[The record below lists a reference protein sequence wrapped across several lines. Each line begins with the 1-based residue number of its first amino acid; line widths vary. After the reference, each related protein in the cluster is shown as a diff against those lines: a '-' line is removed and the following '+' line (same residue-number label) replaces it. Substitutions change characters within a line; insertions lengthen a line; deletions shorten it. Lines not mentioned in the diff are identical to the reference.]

1 MRKTFLTLG
10 ILAAGAML
18 LLSSCDKK
26 EEGLNIDNK
35 PRNEFMAT
43 IQQCEADDNI
53 ETKTYT
59 DDGRRVLWR
68 VDDRVSI
75 LQGRDVNEE
84 FRVKKIF
91 TEGTSAALE
100 KVSGEVISPT
110 TFDANIAYYPY
121 DADMEYVGDNTNHAI
136 SVKIPST
143 QTYKENSFGEGA
155 LPMVAVTKSKSD
167 YDFEFKNLFGFLK
180 LQLKSANEGPLLI
193 SNIII
198 KGNNNEKLSGDATIN
213 CSAEGM
219 PTIEFGENASNSITL
234 ECNSTIINAT
244 TSTDF
249 WIALPPVIF
258 NKGITVEI
266 VIYAAN
272 ETIIKKTSAPLTIA
286 RSKVKPMEVLTF
298 TELPY
303 FTVPDNNFRQYLLG
317 ICDKNNDGYISF
329 SEVNDWNKSAE
340 NRFFELNGE
349 WSDVY
354 KEYKAKYSSFDGIAY
369 FAITSLS
376 CNHNKLTSL
385 DLSKNTTLTQLN
397 CEANQLASLDVSKNI
412 ALTEL
417 NCNINQLTSLDL
429 SKNTALAH
437 LYCGGNQLS
446 SLDVSKNTALT
457 ELLCIDNQFTSL
469 DVSKNTNL
477 KILRCNYG
485 QISTLNL
492 NGCTAL
498 VYLDCRLNP
507 ITTLNLNNCTALV
520 NFFCSNSQIT
530 TLNLNDCIALKNL
543 ACDNNQLTSLDLSN
557 CTALTILNCSS
568 NQLTS
573 LDLSNCT
580 ALKEMKCHSNQLT
593 TLDLSSCT
601 SLRNVT
607 CDMYHLETVYLKR
620 GQLIKGINWDTSVDY
635 SDKIVYID

>member
-10 ILAAGAML
+10 ILAAGTML

-397 CEANQLASLDVSKNI
+397 CEVNQLASLDVSKNI

-446 SLDVSKNTALT
+446 SLDLSKNTALT

-498 VYLDCRLNP
+498 VNLDCRLNP

-557 CTALTILNCSS
+557 CTALTMLNCSS

>member
-1 MRKTFLTLG
+1 
-10 ILAAGAML
+10 ML

-397 CEANQLASLDVSKNI
+397 CEVNQLASLDVSKNI

-446 SLDVSKNTALT
+446 SLDLSKNTALT

-498 VYLDCRLNP
+498 VNLDCRLNP

-557 CTALTILNCSS
+557 CTALTMLNCSS

>member
-1 MRKTFLTLG
+1 
-10 ILAAGAML
+10 
-18 LLSSCDKK
+18 
-26 EEGLNIDNK
+26 
-35 PRNEFMAT
+35 
-43 IQQCEADDNI
+43 
-53 ETKTYT
+53 
-59 DDGRRVLWR
+59 
-68 VDDRVSI
+68 
-75 LQGRDVNEE
+75 
-84 FRVKKIF
+84 
-91 TEGTSAALE
+91 
-100 KVSGEVISPT
+100 
-110 TFDANIAYYPY
+110 
-121 DADMEYVGDNTNHAI
+121 MEYVGDNTNHAI

-446 SLDVSKNTALT
+446 SLDLSKNTALT

-601 SLRNVT
+601 SLRNVS

-635 SDKIVYID
+635 SDKIVYIN

>member
-10 ILAAGAML
+10 ILVAGAML

>member
-1 MRKTFLTLG
+1 
-10 ILAAGAML
+10 ML

>member
-26 EEGLNIDNK
+26 EDGLNIDNK
-35 PRNEFMAT
+35 TRNEFMAT

-417 NCNINQLTSLDL
+417 NCSSNQLTSLDL

-601 SLRNVT
+601 SLRNVA